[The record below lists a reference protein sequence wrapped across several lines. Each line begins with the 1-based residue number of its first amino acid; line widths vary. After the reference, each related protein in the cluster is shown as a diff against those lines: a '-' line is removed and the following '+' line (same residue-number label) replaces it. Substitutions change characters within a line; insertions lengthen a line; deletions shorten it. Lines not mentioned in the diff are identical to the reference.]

1 MYLTLHNDDGSRNR
15 YRIDRETFKDKS
27 LKNHIGYIHSSSK
40 EQTALEIFRAY
51 YSDAKVILLDSSNQ
65 MLLERLKALNIGEFS
80 NPYQDKNLFENEDF
94 LMMFFT
100 SGSTGVP
107 VGALKTRENLE
118 TEVEALTVLFEGYEI
133 SKVVVTVP
141 FIHIYGML
149 LGLLYPLLNDIN
161 VLLKEH
167 FLPQDLLDE
176 VDEQTL
182 VVTTPLYIK
191 ALVRMKQSKKL
202 NRSLFVSSTAPLDKE
217 TAEQFIDRYDTH
229 LIQLFGSTET
239 GGIAYKID
247 LEGLWTPLDSVEVAS
262 NEKSELLVA
271 SPFVSRVLYEGEF
284 RYLDGMFETFDYVE
298 LKKERFKLLG
308 RSSKILK
315 IAGKRY
321 STIQIETVLEE
332 TAGISKAV
340 VYVVNDSKSIRGES
354 LNITLESNQNFTVNE
369 IKKIIQ
375 NSFSNL
381 KFSINLTIVDKIA
394 TTELG
399 KKILL

>member
-15 YRIDRETFKDKS
+15 YQIDRETFADDA
-27 LKNHIGYIHSSSK
+27 LKNRIGYIHSSSK
-40 EQTALEIFRAY
+40 EQTALEIFKAY
-51 YSDAKVILLDSSNQ
+51 YSDAKAILLDSSNRI
-65 MLLERLKALNIGEFS
+65 LLEKLKTLNVGEFS
-80 NPYQDKNLFENEDF
+80 NPHQGRNPFEDEDF

-100 SGSTGVP
+100 SGSTGMP

-118 TEVEALTVLFEGYEI
+118 AEVKSLTTLLEPYRI
-133 SKVVVTVP
+133 NKIVVTVP

-149 LGLLYPLLNDIN
+149 LGLLYPLIN
-161 VLLKEH
+161 GIDVVLKEH
-167 FLPQDLLDE
+167 FLPQDLLNEIDE
-176 VDEQTL
+176 YTL

-191 ALVRMKQSKKL
+191 ALTKLEQSKSL
-202 NRSLFVSSTAPLDKE
+202 NRSLFVSSTAPLDE
-217 TAEQFIDRYDTH
+217 AITGLFIDRYRTH

-247 LEGLWTPLDSVEVAS
+247 LDTLWRPLHKVKTSV
-262 NEKSELLVA
+262 NDKNELLVS
-271 SPFVSRVLYEGEF
+271 SPFVSRILYEEGF
-284 RYLDGMFETFDYVE
+284 QYLNGVFETFDYVE
-298 LKKERFKLLG
+298 MEEGGFRVLG

-332 TAGISKAV
+332 MAEISKAV
-340 VYVVNDSKSIRGES
+340 VFVVSDSKSIRGES
-354 LNITLESNQNFTVNE
+354 LDITLESNRKFTARE

-375 NSFSNL
+375 DSFSNL
-381 KFSINLTIVDKIA
+381 KFSINLTLVDKIT

-399 KKILL
+399 KKIIP